1 MAGKRFLHFGTHA
14 TLDPDD
20 RPGLHGALLLT
31 GGDLTAAEIAQMKL
45 DADLV
50 VLSACDTGQGRI
62 AADGLLGLSRAFL
75 LAGVPRVI
83 ATLWPIDDRATPIL
97 MGDFYDHRDTRG
109 AAGALRQAML
119 TTIAAGYPEP
129 KQWAAFALI
138 GHG

>member
-1 MAGKRFLHFGTHA
+1 L
-14 TLDPDD
+14 
-20 RPGLHGALLLT
+20 
-31 GGDLTAAEIAQMKL
+31 KL
-45 DADLV
+45 DADLA

-83 ATLWPIDDRATPIL
+83 ATLWPIDDRPTPIL
-97 MGDFYDHRDTRG
+97 MTNFYDGLKARRT
-109 AAGALRQAML
+109 AEALRQAML

-129 KQWAAFALI
+129 KYWAAFVLI